1 MRKVSSVLPDG
12 VRRLFR
18 LPATRE
24 RLIQD
29 ADDEIRMHLDFW
41 AQEFRN
47 QGMSD
52 ADAEA
57 AAVRR
62 FGDLHE
68 YRDHVARRAERKALW
83 ERMAEWLA
91 EWRQDVRFA
100 LRHFAKSPVFTAIA
114 VTTLALGIG
123 ANTAIFSVVHRL
135 LIAPLPYANGDR
147 VVALKTLGRA
157 GIAGALISMAPDAP
171 SDPEPELLRAWARQT
186 RSLEKVAGV
195 EQVFLSIR
203 ADSQQDTVSYAFTTA
218 NLLDL
223 LGTQPSYGRM
233 FTPAEEKAS
242 ANHVAMISHRW
253 WQAAYAGRDD
263 VLGKVLEYEGGKY
276 TIVGVMPVGFTIPM
290 SARALD
296 GLSMPSPDVWLPAP
310 IENTS
315 IGFGLLRRGMSPT
328 AVTNELNAIA
338 NAPEVRRESMPPGP
352 VASKDSTRARAMRA
366 QDFLGDRERRTIEIL
381 FAAVGALL
389 LIACANVAN
398 LLLVRAWTRR
408 REFAVRIGL
417 GAGRARLIRLALTE
431 SVLLAVGA
439 GVLGVL
445 IAWQGLR
452 VIIALRP
459 LGLDRLAD
467 VQIDPAVLLW
477 TGAIAMFTGVVFGGA
492 AAFFVAS
499 QSVADLLRSE
509 TRVSSA
515 GGASRRVRSS
525 LIVVEIALSFALL
538 VGAGL
543 LARSFAALQRT
554 PLGFE
559 PHNLVS
565 VDVFFS
571 PAIRRAGRAIEV
583 RHGILARLR
592 ETPGVV
598 GASLGTLP
606 TAGFRDLPTIE
617 VETND
622 GPRTVGISQFQKTWI
637 EGDYFGA
644 TRIKL
649 IAGRAPTAGA
659 SDETATH
666 GFGAFSEEVVA
677 SRSLARRIAP
687 DGSAI
692 GVRVRAKGVVV
703 RSRPPGAPPGASPA
717 APPPR
722 AADAWSTVVGV
733 VDDARLPGP
742 RGDLETY
749 QVYQVPITPLGGTTF
764 VVRFAS
770 VPQNVESVL
779 RKTIQQV
786 DPTIIVRRTRVA
798 DDYVREALAPTRFTL
813 ALLGV
818 FAGVALFLA
827 VVGLYGSIAYA
838 VSQRTREIGIRIA
851 LGASAKAVT
860 RLVIG
865 DGLRLALIG
874 SVVGVGIAAAASRAL
889 SSLLYSVAASDPVT
903 FAAIA
908 ALIGLVTLAASYL
921 PARRAVHVDPIDALR
936 SE

>member
-1 MRKVSSVLPDG
+1 MRKSSSFLPDG

-18 LPATRE
+18 LPVTRE

-29 ADDEIRMHLDFW
+29 ADDEMRMHLDLW
-41 AQEFRN
+41 AQELRD

-57 AAVRR
+57 AALRR
-62 FGDLHE
+62 FGDVRG
-68 YRDHVARRAERKALW
+68 YRDHVARRAERKAQW
-83 ERMAEWLA
+83 QGITEWVAEWG
-91 EWRQDVRFA
+91 QDVRFA
-100 LRHFAKSPVFTAIA
+100 LRHFAKAPVFTAIA

-147 VVALKTLGRA
+147 VVALKTLGQVGVA
-157 GIAGALISMAPDAP
+157 GSLASMAADAP
-171 SDPEPELLRAWARQT
+171 SDPGPDLLRAWAAGT
-186 RSLEKVAGV
+186 RSFEQVAGV

-203 ADSQQDTVSYAFTTA
+203 PDSQQDTLSYAFTTA

-223 LGTQPSYGRM
+223 LGTRPSYGRM
-233 FTPAEEKAS
+233 FTRAEEKPGAT
-242 ANHVAMISHRW
+242 HVAMISHRW
-253 WQAAYAGRDD
+253 WQAAYDGRDD
-263 VLGKVLEYEGGKY
+263 VLGKVLEYEGRKY
-276 TIVGVMPVGFTIPM
+276 TIVGVMPAGFTIPM
-290 SARALD
+290 SPRALD

-310 IENTS
+310 IEDTS
-315 IGFGLLRRGMSPT
+315 IGFGLLRPGVSST

-338 NAPEVRRESMPPGP
+338 NAAKVEASPIRPGP
-352 VASKDSTRARAMRA
+352 AAPRDSIRARAMRA
-366 QDFLGDRERRTIEIL
+366 QDFLGSRERRTIEVL

-389 LIACANVAN
+389 LIACANAAN

-408 REFAVRIGL
+408 REFAVRMGL
-417 GAGRARLIRLALTE
+417 GAGRARIIRLALTE

-439 GVLGVL
+439 GVLGMLV
-445 IAWQGLR
+445 AWQGLR

-459 LGLDRLAD
+459 LALDRLAD

-477 TGAIAMFTGVVFGGA
+477 TGAISMFTGVLFGSA

-499 QSVADLLRSE
+499 QKVADLLRSE

-515 GGASRRVRSS
+515 GGASGRVRSS

-543 LARSFAALQRT
+543 LTRSFAALERT
-554 PLGFE
+554 PLGFD

-565 VDVFFS
+565 VDVFLS
-571 PAIRRAGRAIEV
+571 PNIRRAGRAIQV
-583 RHGILARLR
+583 RQAILSRLR
-592 ETPGVV
+592 ETPGIV

-606 TAGFRDLPTIE
+606 TAGFRDVPAIE
-617 VETND
+617 VGTSD
-622 GPRTVGISQFQKTWI
+622 GPRDVGISQFQKTWI

-649 IAGRAPTAGA
+649 IAGRAPNAGP
-659 SDETATH
+659 SDESSIH
-666 GFGAFSEEVVA
+666 GLGAFSEEVVV

-687 DGSAI
+687 DGSAV
-692 GVRVRAKGVVV
+692 GARVRAKGVRV
-703 RSRPPGAPPGASPA
+703 RSPRPGAPPGASVG
-717 APPPR
+717 APPQR
-722 AADAWSTVVGV
+722 GADAWSTVVGV
-733 VDDARLPGP
+733 ADDARLPGP
-742 RGDLETY
+742 RGDLETF
-749 QVYQVPITPLGGTTF
+749 QVYQMPVTPLGGTTY
-764 VVRFAS
+764 VARFAS
-770 VPQNVESVL
+770 VPAHLESVL

-798 DDYVREALAPTRFTL
+798 DDYLREALAPTRFTL
-813 ALLGV
+813 ALLGA

-851 LGASAKAVT
+851 LGASANTVT

-865 DGLRLALIG
+865 DGLRLALAG
-874 SVVGVGIAAAASRAL
+874 LVVGAGIAAAASRTL
-889 SSLLYSVAASDPVT
+889 SSLLYAVTASDPAT

-908 ALIGLVTLAASYL
+908 ALIGVIALAASYV
-921 PARRAVHVDPIDALR
+921 PARRAVRIDPIDALR

>member
-1 MRKVSSVLPDG
+1 MRKSSSFLPRG
-12 VRRLFR
+12 VRHLFR
-18 LPATRE
+18 LPLTRE
-24 RLIQD
+24 RLLQD
-29 ADDEIRMHLDFW
+29 ADDEMHMHLDLW
-41 AQEFRN
+41 AQEFRK
-47 QGMSD
+47 QGMS
-52 ADAEA
+52 AHDAEA
-57 AAVRR
+57 AALRR
-62 FGDLHE
+62 FGDLRG
-68 YRDHVARRAERKALW
+68 YRDHVARRAERKARW
-83 ERMAEWLA
+83 QRITEWFAEWG
-91 EWRQDVRFA
+91 QDVRFA
-100 LRHFAKSPVFTAIA
+100 LRHFAKAPAFTAIA

-147 VVALKTLGRA
+147 VVALKTLGQVGVA
-157 GIAGALISMAPDAP
+157 GSLASMAADAP
-171 SDPEPELLRAWARQT
+171 SDPGSDLLRAWAQQT
-186 RSLEKVAGV
+186 RSFEQVAGV
-195 EQVFLSIR
+195 AQVFVSIR
-203 ADSQQDTVSYAFTTA
+203 PDSQQDTVSYAFTTA

-223 LGTQPSYGRM
+223 LGTRPSHGRM
-233 FTPAEEKAS
+233 FTRAEEKPD

-253 WQAAYAGRDD
+253 WHAAYDGRDD
-263 VLGKVLEYEGGKY
+263 VLGKVLEYSGGKY

-315 IGFGLLRRGMSPT
+315 IGFGLLRPGISST

-338 NAPEVRRESMPPGP
+338 NAAETEASPSPPRPG
-352 VASKDSTRARAMRA
+352 ASRDSIRARAMRA
-366 QDFLGDRERRTIEIL
+366 QDFLGSRERRTIEIL

-408 REFAVRIGL
+408 REFAVRMGL

-445 IAWQGLR
+445 VAWQGLR
-452 VIIALRP
+452 AIIALRP
-459 LGLDRLAD
+459 LALDRLAD
-467 VQIDPAVLLW
+467 VQIDPTVLLW
-477 TGAIAMFTGVVFGGA
+477 TGTISMFTGVLFGGA

-515 GGASRRVRSS
+515 GGTSGRVRSS

-543 LARSFAALQRT
+543 LTRSFVALQRT
-554 PLGFE
+554 SLGFD

-565 VDVFFS
+565 VDVFFG
-571 PAIRRAGRAIEV
+571 PTIRRAGRAIEV
-583 RHGILARLR
+583 RQAILSRLR
-592 ETPGVV
+592 ETPGIV

-606 TAGFRDLPTIE
+606 TAGFRDLPAIE
-617 VETND
+617 VETRD

-644 TRIKL
+644 SRITL
-649 IAGRAPTAGA
+649 IAGRAPNAGP
-659 SDETATH
+659 SDESSTH
-666 GFGAFSEEVVA
+666 GLGAFSEEVVV

-687 DGSAI
+687 GGSAV
-692 GVRVRAKGVVV
+692 GARVRAKGVLA
-703 RSRPPGAPPGASPA
+703 RSPPPGASPGGSLG
-717 APPPR
+717 APPQR
-722 AADAWSTVVGV
+722 AADAWSTIVGV

-742 RGDLETY
+742 RGDLETF
-749 QVYQVPITPLGGTTF
+749 QVYQMPVTPLGGTTY
-764 VVRFAS
+764 VARFAS
-770 VPQNVESVL
+770 VPAHVESVL
-779 RKTIQQV
+779 RKTIHLV
-786 DPTIIVRRTRVA
+786 DPTIIVRRVRVA
-798 DDYVREALAPTRFTL
+798 DDYLREAVAPTRFTL
-813 ALLGV
+813 ALLGA

-851 LGASAKAVT
+851 LGASATTVT
-860 RLVIG
+860 RLVMG
-865 DGLRLALIG
+865 DGLRLALVG
-874 SVVGVGIAAAASRAL
+874 LVVGAGIAAAASRTL
-889 SSLLYSVAASDPVT
+889 SSLLYTVTASDPAT

-908 ALIGLVTLAASYL
+908 TLIGVVALAASYL
-921 PARRAVHVDPIDALR
+921 PARRAVRIDPIDALR